1 MRTFKILRATFAVL
15 VAVNLMSACSTL
27 SSLNPF
33 AKEDTKNLPAP
44 LQTFTPAM
52 AIKQSWT
59 AQVGAAGDYAFNP
72 AIVDKS
78 IYAAAADGTIVKLN
92 ADNGQIIWKS
102 KTELSLTAGVAA
114 NDKVVAVVGQKGMLY
129 AYDVQGKLRWQKQVS
144 SEVLATPAVSDK
156 LVIVHSIDNRIQ
168 AFDLESGESKWIVE
182 RPLPVLTLRIVTG
195 LTIKDQFVFATSPG
209 GKLLSIALQNGGLRW
224 EASAAEPKG
233 ATELERI
240 VDMSGAPAIV
250 GSTVCASTFQGKVAC
265 FDTDNGSAKWNK
277 PLSSEV
283 GVAADER
290 FTFAADNE
298 GNVFAYALAGGASV
312 WKNDKFKNRGLTTPT
327 SFGLAAVVGDKLG
340 YVHFL
345 SREDGA
351 LMARMATDG
360 SKIIAAPL
368 IAGNQLITQT
378 KAGALVAFATE

>member
-1 MRTFKILRATFAVL
+1 MSIFKILRTTSL
-15 VAVNLMSACSTL
+15 VVVVIGSLSACSTL

-33 AKEDTKNLPAP
+33 AKEDTKNQPAA
-44 LQTFTPAM
+44 LQVFTPAM
-52 AIKQSWT
+52 TVKQSWT
-59 AQVGAAGDYAFNP
+59 AQVGAAGEYAFNP
-72 AIVDKS
+72 AVVDKS

-92 ADNGQIIWKS
+92 AENGQIIWKS

-168 AFDLESGESKWIVE
+168 AFDLDSGESKWIVE

-195 LTIKDQFVFATSPG
+195 MTIKDQFVFATSPG
-209 GKLLSIALQNGGLRW
+209 GKLLSIALQNGGMRW

-283 GVAADER
+283 GVAVDER

-312 WKNDKFKNRGLTTPT
+312 WKNDKFRNRGLTTPT

-351 LMARMATDG
+351 LMARMSTDG

-378 KAGALVAFATE
+378 KAGTLVAFATE

>member
-1 MRTFKILRATFAVL
+1 MRKFKILRTSSVVVL
-15 VAVNLMSACSTL
+15 AISLLSACSTL

-33 AKEDTKNLPAP
+33 AKEDTKNQPAP
-44 LQTFTPAM
+44 LQTITPAM
-52 AIKQSWT
+52 AVKQSWT
-59 AQVGAAGDYAFNP
+59 VQVGAAGDYAFNP
-72 AIVDKS
+72 AIIGTH
-78 IYAAAADGTIVKLN
+78 IYAAASDGTLVKLN
-92 ADNGQIIWKS
+92 AENGQVVWKS
-102 KTELSLTAGVAA
+102 KTDLPLTAGVAA

-168 AFDLESGESKWIVE
+168 AFDLESGENKWIVE

-265 FDTDNGSAKWNK
+265 FDADNGSAKWSK

-283 GVAADER
+283 GVAVDER

-345 SREDGA
+345 SREDGS

>member
-1 MRTFKILRATFAVL
+1 MTIFKILRTTSIVFVSIGL
-15 VAVNLMSACSTL
+15 VSACSTL

-33 AKEDTKNLPAP
+33 AKEDTKNQPAA

-52 AIKQSWT
+52 AVKQSWT
-59 AQVGAAGDYAFNP
+59 AQVGAAGEYAFNP
-72 AIVDKS
+72 ALVDKS
-78 IYAAAADGTIVKLN
+78 IYAAAEDGTIVKLN
-92 ADNGQIIWKS
+92 AENGQVIWKS

-168 AFDLESGESKWIVE
+168 AFDLESGENKWIVE
-182 RPLPVLTLRIVTG
+182 RPLPILTLRIVTG
-195 LTIKDQFVFATSPG
+195 LTIKDQFVFVTSPG

-240 VDMSGAPAIV
+240 VDMSGAPALV
-250 GSTVCASTFQGKVAC
+250 GTTVCASTFQGKVAC
-265 FDTDNGSAKWNK
+265 FDADNGSAKWNK

-283 GVAADER
+283 GVAVDER

-312 WKNDKFKNRGLTTPT
+312 WKNDKFRNRGLTTPT

-351 LMARMATDG
+351 LMARMPTDG

>member
-1 MRTFKILRATFAVL
+1 MRKFKILRTSSVVVL
-15 VAVNLMSACSTL
+15 AISLLSACSTL

-33 AKEDTKNLPAP
+33 AKEDTKNQPAP

-52 AIKQSWT
+52 AVKQSWT
-59 AQVGAAGDYAFNP
+59 VQVGAAGDYAFNP
-72 AIVDKS
+72 AIIGTH
-78 IYAAAADGTIVKLN
+78 IYAAASDGTLVKLN
-92 ADNGQIIWKS
+92 AENGQVVWKS
-102 KTELSLTAGVAA
+102 KTDLPLTAGVAA

-168 AFDLESGESKWIVE
+168 AFDLESGENKWIVE

-265 FDTDNGSAKWNK
+265 FDADNGSAKWSK

-283 GVAADER
+283 GVAVDER

-345 SREDGA
+345 SREDGS

>member
-1 MRTFKILRATFAVL
+1 MRKFKILRTSSVVVL
-15 VAVNLMSACSTL
+15 AISLLSACSTL

-33 AKEDTKNLPAP
+33 AKEDTKNQPAP

-52 AIKQSWT
+52 AVKQSWT
-59 AQVGAAGDYAFNP
+59 TQVGAAGDYAFNP
-72 AIVDKS
+72 AIIGTH
-78 IYAAAADGTIVKLN
+78 IYAAASDGTLVKLN
-92 ADNGQIIWKS
+92 AENGQVVWKS
-102 KTELSLTAGVAA
+102 KTDLPLTAGVAA

-168 AFDLESGESKWIVE
+168 AFDLESGENKWIVE

-265 FDTDNGSAKWNK
+265 FDADNGSAKWSK

-283 GVAADER
+283 GVAVDER

-345 SREDGA
+345 SREDGS